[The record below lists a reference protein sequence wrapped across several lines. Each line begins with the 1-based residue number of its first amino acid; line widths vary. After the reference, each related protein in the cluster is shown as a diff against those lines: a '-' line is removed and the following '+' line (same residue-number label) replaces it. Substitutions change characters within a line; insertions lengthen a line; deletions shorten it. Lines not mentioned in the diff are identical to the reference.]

1 MEIKIWNEWL
11 REHIQEVM
19 KGIGVRS
26 NQKVLDFG
34 CGTGTYTI
42 PIAKL
47 VGKRGKVYALDKDE
61 IALDELKTRARKEG
75 ISNIEIVFSSNFK
88 TNFSE
93 EKIDV
98 VLLYDVIHQIE
109 DWDGLFSEIHRIL
122 KPNGFV
128 SVYPMHV
135 DTQKIKR
142 RMVKNF
148 FSLMD
153 EKYEG
158 NIFHFEKQTAY

>member
-61 IALDELKTRARKEG
+61 IALDELKTRARKDG

-142 RMVKNF
+142 TMVKNF